1 MRYHTRQH
9 FSIDLGLF
17 PERVVL
23 LYGFHDILRPRTMRY
38 YTNIILLELCSGTCL
53 PTGLARLSTTL
64 QAASSKLPSSL
75 PLLRFYETKQLA
87 PFFLCEDLLMNLSL
101 HLLFRD
107 LPAKGVPNHAE
118 HA

>member
-38 YTNIILLELCSGTCL
+38 YTDRKS
-53 PTGLARLSTTL
+53 
-64 QAASSKLPSSL
+64 
-75 PLLRFYETKQLA
+75 
-87 PFFLCEDLLMNLSL
+87 
-101 HLLFRD
+101 
-107 LPAKGVPNHAE
+107 VV
-118 HA
+118 

>member
-64 QAASSKLPSSL
+64 QGKWRSHIIKLIALLTGIYVIPTVSKRVLSSYTHRVKS
-75 PLLRFYETKQLA
+75 
-87 PFFLCEDLLMNLSL
+87 
-101 HLLFRD
+101 
-107 LPAKGVPNHAE
+107 
-118 HA
+118 

>member
-64 QAASSKLPSSL
+64 QGIYVIPTVSKRVLSSYTHRVKS
-75 PLLRFYETKQLA
+75 
-87 PFFLCEDLLMNLSL
+87 
-101 HLLFRD
+101 
-107 LPAKGVPNHAE
+107 
-118 HA
+118 